1 MAVDARSPTGVYFG
15 TRSGKVFGSA
25 NEGNDW
31 SLLVDGLPPVI
42 AVKTAVV

>member
-1 MAVDARSPTGVYFG
+1 MTVDALSPAGVFFG

-25 NEGNDW
+25 NEGDDW
-31 SLLVDGLPPVI
+31 SLLADGLPPVI

>member
-1 MAVDARSPTGVYFG
+1 MAADALSPAGVFFG
-15 TRSGKVFGSA
+15 TRSGKVFGSS
-25 NEGNDW
+25 NEGEDW